1 MPFITRLIHEKCP
14 GWEYTVIKI
23 NNGIFDCAP
32 DRPGPGRDTGAGHR
46 DIIGPGSCLTIMSL
60 FKLPP
65 SLTSSVFVS
74 VCLQFSHPA
83 GQLTQILFALLRKY
97 FTKINFHYLMIIK
110 ILTLKLLLI
119 LGEFILADPIT
130 GLFGAELVLDIF
142 NLLKINK

>member
-1 MPFITRLIHEKCP
+1 
-14 GWEYTVIKI
+14 
-23 NNGIFDCAP
+23 
-32 DRPGPGRDTGAGHR
+32 
-46 DIIGPGSCLTIMSL
+46 MSL

-97 FTKINFHYLMIIK
+97 FSKINFHFMMIIT